1 MRNTLRTQ
9 HIARKVSHAAHCA
22 PPAQHTHGRKTTNG
36 PTRRDAAESSTRR
49 QSHSLTSCVPTAPH
63 SAQHTATRNTPRTQP
78 GAPFALTNA
87 HTPSRA
93 PTRLMQHA
101 PSPPPPRT
109 RLRLARRPHR
119 TVRSTLRTQL
129 IARRLLIT
137 RAHTQ
142 PCATRHAR
150 NTMRA
155 IRTHTMR
162 SPSAAHSARQAPR
175 PGSHANAAG
184 MPAARLPPSRP
195 RRPHASAAGM
205 PAAPR
210 LPPSPGTPP
219 HRPLASATGGGS
231 TSDPVLAQARKRPR
245 TTKLGTS
252 RLSLSERPLQGRP
265 HYHTEE
271 MSERSGTHTHR
282 ATASFH
288 PRLDRGPLSALSG
301 AWSGTVALPNR
312 SPGPG
317 KPGGGVTNFALI
329 AGRVTQRTPQPAVR
343 LRLGRGGLQRDTAA
357 AAPTRCA
364 RRSALGACFSTLASH
379 TARAHSPAT
388 AQHPAPHLPPV
399 PPLAPS

>member
-1 MRNTLRTQ
+1 
-9 HIARKVSHAAHCA
+9 
-22 PPAQHTHGRKTTNG
+22 
-36 PTRRDAAESSTRR
+36 
-49 QSHSLTSCVPTAPH
+49 
-63 SAQHTATRNTPRTQP
+63 
-78 GAPFALTNA
+78 
-87 HTPSRA
+87 
-93 PTRLMQHA
+93 MQHA

-364 RRSALGACFSTLASH
+364 RRSLRSVLAFQHLPRTRPAH
-379 TARAHSPAT
+379 TAPPQRSARRRIYRQCHRPPPARQRRTAHSPGRAAPPELADSST
-388 AQHPAPHLPPV
+388 PTSAHTQAPHASPRTRAPNTTTLAAATVRYARSV
-399 PPLAPS
+399 PRRAHTHLTIDIA